1 MSSGSATTKFTAKTI
16 QPVVGR
22 FRQAAGSVAFR
33 RHATTEMI
41 ALGMPMIP
49 VAMSE
54 MTETISRTKV
64 LTGNGDVCVGTY
76 PAYAG
81 CSGAWP
87 YCGGYVGA
95 YPGW

>member
-1 MSSGSATTKFTAKTI
+1 
-16 QPVVGR
+16 
-22 FRQAAGSVAFR
+22 
-33 RHATTEMI
+33 
-41 ALGMPMIP
+41 
-49 VAMSE
+49 MSE
-54 MTETISRTKV
+54 ITETISRTKV

>member
-1 MSSGSATTKFTAKTI
+1 MSSGRATTKFTAKTI
-16 QPVVGR
+16 QPVVVR
-22 FRQAAGSVAFR
+22 LRQAAGSPAFW

-54 MTETISRTKV
+54 ITETISRTKV
-64 LTGNGDVCVGTY
+64 LTGNGDVCAGTY

-81 CSGAWP
+81 CRGACP
-87 YCGGYVGA
+87 CRGGYVEA